1 MSMGIELKEGLT
13 LNEITTIAKVGLY
26 LGGMVEVMG
35 KKSTSFGANRAA
47 NAYMKENP
55 LTVSDKKM
63 ALKTIDGLT
72 ADYEK
77 RAEAGKPKLGKEAK
91 KALAL
96 GAAAVVAGVMASS
109 GIEPA
114 LASVSLTLAA
124 GAMFT
129 GAHAV
134 TNKEK
139 PAVSKEEYAN
149 IKHTLVAL
157 NKMRNALDPKPS
169 YRDEVRALYASGL
182 GNPGGMITALKLKR
196 EGR

>member
-26 LGGMVEVMG
+26 LGEMVEVMG
-35 KKSTSFGANRAA
+35 KETSKRAA
-47 NAYMKENP
+47 SRAADSYMKDKP

-63 ALKTIDGLT
+63 ALKTIDGMT
-72 ADYEK
+72 ADYEN
-77 RAEAGKPKLGKEAK
+77 RAEDAKPKLGREAK
-91 KALAL
+91 KAIAL
-96 GAAAVVAGVMASS
+96 GAAAVVAGVMAAT
-109 GIEPA
+109 GMEPM
-114 LASVSLTLAA
+114 ASVSLTLAA

-129 GAHAV
+129 GAYAA
-134 TNKEK
+134 TNKEA

-157 NKMRNALDPKPS
+157 NKMRNVLDPKPS
-169 YRDEVRALYASGL
+169 YKDEVRALYASGL
-182 GNPGGMITALKLKR
+182 GNPGGMITALKFKR

>member
-13 LNEITTIAKVGLY
+13 LNQIATIAKVGVY
-26 LGGMVEVMG
+26 LGEMVEVMG
-35 KKSTSFGANRAA
+35 KESSKRAA
-47 NAYMKENP
+47 DRAADSYMKNKP
-55 LTVSDKKM
+55 LTVSDKET
-63 ALKTIDGLT
+63 ALKTIDGMT

-77 RAEAGKPKLGKEAK
+77 RAEENKPKLGAEAK
-91 KALAL
+91 KAIAL
-96 GAAAVVAGVMASS
+96 GAAAVVAGVMAST

-114 LASVSLTLAA
+114 LASVSLMLAT

-129 GAHAV
+129 GAHAI

-149 IKHTLVAL
+149 IKHTIVAL
-157 NKMRNALDPKPS
+157 NKMRNVLDPKPS

-182 GNPGGMITALKLKR
+182 GNPGGMITALKFKR